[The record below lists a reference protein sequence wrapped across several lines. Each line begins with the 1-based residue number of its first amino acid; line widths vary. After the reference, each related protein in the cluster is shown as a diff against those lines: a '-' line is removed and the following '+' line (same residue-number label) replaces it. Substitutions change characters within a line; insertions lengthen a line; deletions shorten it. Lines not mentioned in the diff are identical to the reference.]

1 MGSTRII
8 LSSAPSSGAVVAVG
22 SPCFFDAAIF
32 WAVLATSCPV
42 CFTFLAD
49 CCARSPAVLPV
60 CCALPAACCAASF
73 TVLAVWERQKATCC
87 PACCSCSC
95 SGRALRSSS
104 YERRATPHGH
114 QKRGYL
120 LGRSQGRARLL
131 SFRLLIGKYGKELRI
146 HASSAE
152 RELPSER
159 HQH

>member
-22 SPCFFDAAIF
+22 SPCFIDAAVF

-49 CCARSPAVLPV
+49 CCARSLTVLPV

-104 YERRATPHGH
+104 YERRATPHDH

-120 LGRSQGRARLL
+120 LGKSLL
-131 SFRLLIGKYGKELRI
+131 SAVAVVSTADWKAWKGTED
-146 HASSAE
+146 SCE
-152 RELPSER
+152 QCSEGTAV
-159 HQH
+159 

>member
-73 TVLAVWERQKATCC
+73 TVLAVWERQKATCSGHLITSAFGPQSLIARERA
-87 PACCSCSC
+87 PALLDATLAFFHLPFGLVACSTLAVSLRASC
-95 SGRALRSSS
+95 LFMHTFDTSLHRPC
-104 YERRATPHGH
+104 ATTYP
-114 QKRGYL
+114 
-120 LGRSQGRARLL
+120 
-131 SFRLLIGKYGKELRI
+131 
-146 HASSAE
+146 
-152 RELPSER
+152 
-159 HQH
+159 